1 VARLRAA
8 APDLIVVYYFDKA
21 LGDEAI
27 AAARSVINVHTA
39 LLPRHRGILP
49 EAWPLS
55 FGETEIGVTAH
66 LITDRGIDSG
76 AILDF
81 RRVSVEPGW
90 SVPETS
96 QRANRARVEM
106 LMQLLS
112 QRSRWPDIATVQ
124 GWVESLDALVQ
135 VPDPHREEEIDR
147 ATGLRMLR
155 CDEDTLDE
163 LVTRGLRST
172 WRGETQ
178 WFDRF
183 DLFNLGLYSRNRG
196 RDCALDG
203 LPRRLLGQCRRRE
216 LLRDAQEGADPPSH
230 LAHP

>member
-1 VARLRAA
+1 MAWAHWRRSGWLFLWFLFVNFTLYRLVAALRDACRSPHTGAAALGSQPLLQARRCPFATTTDLNDRATVARLRAA

-106 LMQLLS
+106 LM
-112 QRSRWPDIATVQ
+112 
-124 GWVESLDALVQ
+124 
-135 VPDPHREEEIDR
+135 
-147 ATGLRMLR
+147 
-155 CDEDTLDE
+155 
-163 LVTRGLRST
+163 
-172 WRGETQ
+172 
-178 WFDRF
+178 
-183 DLFNLGLYSRNRG
+183 
-196 RDCALDG
+196 
-203 LPRRLLGQCRRRE
+203 
-216 LLRDAQEGADPPSH
+216 
-230 LAHP
+230 